1 LINTLLGTST
11 RAKAMRMPSET
22 GLAATLSDVEKRLR
36 GIIRATAAA
45 LFPVEAAAPRFVALI
60 DTVVSLMCGLIT
72 AVPISGQE
80 AVDARWT
87 AMKPI
92 LLDATTSVLG
102 Q

>member
-1 LINTLLGTST
+1 
-11 RAKAMRMPSET
+11 
-22 GLAATLSDVEKRLR
+22 
-36 GIIRATAAA
+36 
-45 LFPVEAAAPRFVALI
+45 VEAAAPRFVALI